1 MPQAQALVNGFIGKY
16 QSGDVGLNAFHKL
29 AMEILRDGRIG
40 LITEVANAYPLPE
53 FEQHQDPERDMMS
66 ARLDAVRASL
76 PGIYG
81 PVHAAS
87 YRMQQTIKQ
96 VDAEKEAESPLVDYR
111 KELTEALDKHPVWRA
126 MIIHPEVTI
135 RLVVLSRLGG
145 SNNPIKEAAIVFAL
159 GDGNATVRQRARA
172 LLGEE
177 PRVRHRSHYSTKDI
191 AHRGTVTQAISQI
204 LELSTDDELR
214 GFTDDPRSGV
224 RYAAAIRL
232 PPESRLWEHL
242 AGDSSA
248 RVRRVVAEKV
258 PMNQKEIVSL
268 LLQDQQQ
275 SIRTIIGKR
284 KLAEDVVIPVNA
296 REQNRRELT
305 QQMESETHGSANVSE

>member
-1 MPQAQALVNGFIGKY
+1 MNNLSDLPFPQAHALVTGFIGKFVT
-16 QSGDVGLNAFHKL
+16 GEVGLNAFHKL
-29 AMEILRDGRIG
+29 AIEILRDGRLG

-53 FEQHQDPERDMMS
+53 FEKHQDPERDLMQ
-66 ARLDAVRASL
+66 ARLDAIRATM

-81 PVHAAS
+81 PVHATS

-111 KELTEALDKHPVWRA
+111 KELTEALDKHPIWRSL
-126 MIIHPEVTI
+126 IIHPEATI
-135 RLVVLSRLGG
+135 RLTALSRLGG
-145 SNNPIKEAAIVFAL
+145 TNNPIKEAAIVFAL

-177 PRVRHRSHYSTKDI
+177 PRVRHRSHYSIKDV

-214 GFTDDPRSGV
+214 GFTDDPRSRV
-224 RYAAAIRL
+224 RYAAALRL
-232 PPESRLWEHL
+232 PPESGLWEHL

-258 PMNQKEIVSL
+258 PMSRKEIVSW
-268 LLQDQQQ
+268 LLQDTQQ
-275 SIRTIIGKR
+275 SVRTIIGRRKLQEPIELPINETAKR
-284 KLAEDVVIPVNA
+284 KAEWEN
-296 REQNRRELT
+296 
-305 QQMESETHGSANVSE
+305 QMGDNQ